1 LADVYEKLIAGEG
14 RISLCAGFINTS
26 YPFVD
31 QTYYM
36 GGFEVYTPTKED
48 VVANHATYLAGAY
61 EAGVTN
67 AQKSVYDGETVIAY
81 NVVVGEKITEVSG
94 PNKNVFAN
102 MFVGQNGIPAD
113 VLEAYGIAST
123 AWQNGIRISFDVY
136 STDAIDFKMHTSNST
151 SVPMMGGS
159 NTGTKVATTTA
170 GAWTNVTI
178 DFTDV
183 TSATFEG
190 WARIVTVKSCS
201 SYEVG
206 STAYTY
212 YVKNF
217 SIEERT
223 VETLLPTYATYRQG
237 AQEAGSVSATTTTL
251 NNEKVVKY
259 DVAISEKITNQTST
273 NINSN
278 MFVANEKMPSDIL
291 EVCGV
296 TTTTGWTTMT
306 ITFQVYS
313 DVVIG
318 FETFYASGT
327 TRFNGFMGG
336 SATPQASSTAGQ
348 WTTITLTTTSVT
360 SATFADYAF
369 RIGARSILA
378 GNYSDYK
385 TVGTHAYTYYVKDFT
400 ITVS

>member
-1 LADVYEKLIAGEG
+1 
-14 RISLCAGFINTS
+14 
-26 YPFVD
+26 
-31 QTYYM
+31 M
-36 GGFEVYTPTKED
+36 
-48 VVANHATYLAGAY
+48 
-61 EAGVTN
+61 
-67 AQKSVYDGETVIAY
+67 
-81 NVVVGEKITEVSG
+81 
-94 PNKNVFAN
+94 
-102 MFVGQNGIPAD
+102 
-113 VLEAYGIAST
+113 
-123 AWQNGIRISFDVY
+123 
-136 STDAIDFKMHTSNST
+136 
-151 SVPMMGGS
+151 
-159 NTGTKVATTTA
+159 
-170 GAWTNVTI
+170 
-178 DFTDV
+178 
-183 TSATFEG
+183 
-190 WARIVTVKSCS
+190 
-201 SYEVG
+201 G

-223 VETLLPTYATYRQG
+223 VETLLPTYATYRAGYYESG
-237 AQEAGSVSATTTTL
+237 AVTATTTTL

-259 DVAISEKITNQTST
+259 DVAISEKIANQNST

-291 EVCGV
+291 EICGV
-296 TTTTGWTTMT
+296 TATSWTTMT
-306 ITFQVYS
+306 ISFKVYS

-318 FETFYASGT
+318 FNTFYKDGT
-327 TRFNGFMGG
+327 GRFDGFMSG

-385 TVGTHAYTYYVKDFT
+385 TAGTHAYTYYVKDFT